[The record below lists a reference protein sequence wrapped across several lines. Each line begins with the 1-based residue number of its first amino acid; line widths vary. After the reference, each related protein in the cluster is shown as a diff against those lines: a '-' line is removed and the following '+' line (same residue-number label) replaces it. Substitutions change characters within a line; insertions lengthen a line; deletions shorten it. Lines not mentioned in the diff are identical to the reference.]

1 MAETY
6 SLRNVSR
13 ALPDTLKQYLEAQYH
28 IWDEYLVADRR
39 RLLDT
44 PGVIYQPPYIEATP
58 AYVAG
63 KPYGQLALPERV
75 RAVLIAAA
83 ANSRTGIPTTPYAHQ
98 AIALEAF
105 FRPKGA
111 PAELVIS
118 TGTGSGK
125 TEAFLMPVVG
135 SLAMEKVNRLA
146 YP

>member
-28 IWDEYLVADRR
+28 IWDEYLVAERR

-58 AYVAG
+58 AYVPG

-75 RAVLIAAA
+75 RAVL
-83 ANSRTGIPTTPYAHQ
+83 G
-98 AIALEAF
+98 
-105 FRPKGA
+105 
-111 PAELVIS
+111 
-118 TGTGSGK
+118 
-125 TEAFLMPVVG
+125 G
-135 SLAMEKVNRLA
+135 SLYKKVLTTVYENRRT
-146 YP
+146 YSRQ